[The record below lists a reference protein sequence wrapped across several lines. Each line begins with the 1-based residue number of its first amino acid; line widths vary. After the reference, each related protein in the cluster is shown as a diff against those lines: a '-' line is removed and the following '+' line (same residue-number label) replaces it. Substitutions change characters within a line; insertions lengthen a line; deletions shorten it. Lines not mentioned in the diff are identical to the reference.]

1 MKVTTILVAAAL
13 GTAIGI
19 GTVEMSHRP
28 SDADVTL
35 AQAPPVTERDSPQP
49 PPPPPTAL
57 ADEAEEP
64 AVPPTSA
71 QPPTA
76 TPAPA
81 TAPAPASPATP
92 AREGGYQDDF
102 AALNAK
108 RPGVVTLPS
117 GVQYEVLVAG
127 SGNKP
132 TPRDAVRVDYE
143 ASLPD
148 GRVFDTTADDTEPKV
163 LPISSIAVPGL
174 REALLLMPEGS
185 HWRVVIPPNQGFRHA
200 GNNMLRRRVLIY
212 DIRLVS
218 IETAN

>member
-19 GTVEMSHRP
+19 GSVEMSHP
-28 SDADVTL
+28 PADATASAAQPAPAADV
-35 AQAPPVTERDSPQP
+35 DSPPPQP
-49 PPPPPTAL
+49 VPAE
-57 ADEAEEP
+57 EAEEQ
-64 AVPPTSA
+64 ALL
-71 QPPTA
+71 
-76 TPAPA
+76 PAPA
-81 TAPAPASPATP
+81 PPPAPPLSP

-117 GVQYEVLVAG
+117 GVQYEVLEAG
-127 SGNKP
+127 SGRKP
-132 TPRDAVRVDYE
+132 KSQDSVRVAYE

-148 GRVFDTTADDTEPKV
+148 GRVFDTTADDAEPTV
-163 LPISSIAVPGL
+163 LSISSIAVPGL

-185 HWRVVIPPNQGFRHA
+185 RWRVVVPPSQGFRHA

-212 DIRLVS
+212 DLRLLS
-218 IETAN
+218 IESGN

>member
-13 GTAIGI
+13 GTAIGV

-28 SDADVTL
+28 SGAVATP
-35 AQAPPVTERDSPQP
+35 AQAPTVTTADN
-49 PPPPPTAL
+49 PPPPTSL

-71 QPPTA
+71 QPPAA

-81 TAPAPASPATP
+81 PAPAPASPATP
-92 AREGGYQDDF
+92 AREGGYRDDF

-132 TPRDAVRVDYE
+132 TPKDAVRVDYV

-148 GRVFDTTADDTEPKV
+148 GRVFDTTADDSAPEA
-163 LPISSIAVPGL
+163 LPISSIVVPGL

-212 DIRLVS
+212 DIRLLS
-218 IETAN
+218 IEPRD